1 MGSKKFTPYGL
12 YIMKG
17 TISAALAEK
26 TGFSEEDKELLFEAI
41 LQMYNHD
48 VSSSKQ
54 GMTVVSPLIIFKHI
68 GTQGSSNAEQNAR
81 EAKLGCASA
90 HKLYNILR
98 VEKKKSIDYPRDI
111 EDYNVVLRLSNVPEG
126 VEVGI
131 KEEPFSKV
139 IYGAGVSEIAQNNG
153 ILVQ

>member
-1 MGSKKFTPYGL
+1 MGTKKFTPYGL
-12 YIMKG
+12 YILKG
-17 TISAALAEK
+17 TISASLAEK
-26 TGFSEEDKELLFEAI
+26 TGFTEEDKELLFEAI

-54 GMTVVSPLIIFKHI
+54 GMSVVSPLIIFKHI

-90 HKLYNILR
+90 HKLYNILK
-98 VEKKKSIDYPRDI
+98 VEKKEEVDYPRDI
-111 EDYNVVLRLSNVPEG
+111 TDYNVTLCLSDVPEG

-131 KEEPFSKV
+131 KEDPFSQV
-139 IYGAGVSEIAQNNG
+139 VYGANASEIAQNNG